1 MSWYP
6 PSPLEL
12 LAGAWQ
18 LCEGQASDGAH
29 VVRRQG
35 RAWVRRWPV
44 GRLVVKHQISLLL
57 GHNPPLSV
65 RLELFSE
72 GRRKLEQWRPGRLRS
87 WSSHKQLR
95 RHYGVGGGSAGADVG
110 ATGGQWGGGVCEA
123 LASELLKECRWGWI
137 FRRNFP
143 NISEE
148 GDAVNCGSCKE
159 KDPLLNWSSISHNF
173 LLVVSST

>member
-1 MSWYP
+1 MRFTFTNTAAAVVRRSRPVKAADNISEMSWYP

-65 RLELFSE
+65 SSKIFSE
-72 GRRKLEQWRPGRLRS
+72 RSSGGRAGWGAGVVTGNWDGTVGEVVVPLEQEDSGEEESVNPRP
-87 WSSHKQLR
+87 
-95 RHYGVGGGSAGADVG
+95 
-110 ATGGQWGGGVCEA
+110 
-123 LASELLKECRWGWI
+123 
-137 FRRNFP
+137 P

-148 GDAVNCGSCKE
+148 GDAVNRGSVPPAQSKNV
-159 KDPLLNWSSISHNF
+159 K
-173 LLVVSST
+173 